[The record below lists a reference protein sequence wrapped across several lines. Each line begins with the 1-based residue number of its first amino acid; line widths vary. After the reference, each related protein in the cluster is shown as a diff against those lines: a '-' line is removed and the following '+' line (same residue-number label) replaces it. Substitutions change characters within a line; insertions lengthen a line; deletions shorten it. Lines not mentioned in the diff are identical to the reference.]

1 MKCLIAIVGPT
12 AIGKSQLAM
21 YLSRLLDEEIIGA
34 DSRQVYR
41 YMDIGTAKP
50 SLTDRHLVPH
60 HLIDIINP
68 DDAFSLA
75 IYLQSA
81 QEKIKD
87 IQQKNKLPLL
97 VGGSGLYVRAIVEGW
112 TIPTAPPNYQLRHA
126 LEDEATWQGNAV
138 LYKKLEQIDPLSA
151 QKIAPTNTRRIIRA
165 LEIYH
170 ATGQAPSTLQK
181 KKPPDFPVLIIGLT
195 AERANLYRRIDCR
208 VDNMMEKGLVKE
220 VNLLAE
226 KGYSPSLPAMSSVGY
241 RQIGDFLQG
250 RLSLPLAIEQ
260 VKYETHR
267 LARRQYAWFRL
278 DNNKIHWFNADDG
291 ELEIKA
297 GDLIKRFLQ
306 NEVL

>member
-50 SLTDRHLVPH
+50 SLTDRRLVPH

-112 TIPTAPPNYQLRHA
+112 TIPTAPPNYQLRQA

-138 LYKKLEQIDPLSA
+138 LYEKLERIDPLSA

-170 ATGQAPSTLQK
+170 ATGQAPSTLQN

-195 AERANLYRRIDCR
+195 AERADLYRRIDCR

-226 KGYSPSLPAMSSVGY
+226 KGYSSSLPAMSSVGY

-278 DNNKIHWFNADDG
+278 DNNKIHWLNADDG

>member
-1 MKCLIAIVGPT
+1 MH
-12 AIGKSQLAM
+12 
-21 YLSRLLDEEIIGA
+21 LSRLLDEEIIGA

-50 SLTDRHLVPH
+50 SLTDRRLVPH

-68 DDAFSLA
+68 DDDFSLA
-75 IYLQSA
+75 IYLKSA
-81 QEKIKD
+81 QEKIKN
-87 IQQKNKLPLL
+87 IQQAKKLPLL
-97 VGGSGLYVRAIVEGW
+97 VGGSGLYIWAVVEGW
-112 TIPTAPPNYQLRHA
+112 TVPAASPDYQLRHA
-126 LEDEATWQGNAV
+126 LESEAVRLGSSV
-138 LYKKLEQIDPLSA
+138 LHKKLECIDPISA
-151 QKIAPTNTRRIIRA
+151 EKIAPTNTRRIIRA

-170 ATGQAPSTLQK
+170 ATGQAPSTLQN

-195 AERANLYRRIDCR
+195 AERADLYRRIDCR

-226 KGYSPSLPAMSSVGY
+226 KGYSSSLPAMSSVGY
-241 RQIGDFLQG
+241 RQIGEFLQG

-267 LARRQYAWFRL
+267 LARRQYTWFRL
-278 DNNKIHWFNADDG
+278 DNDRIHWFDADDG

-297 GDLIKRFLQ
+297 ADLIKKFLQ
-306 NEVL
+306 NEIL